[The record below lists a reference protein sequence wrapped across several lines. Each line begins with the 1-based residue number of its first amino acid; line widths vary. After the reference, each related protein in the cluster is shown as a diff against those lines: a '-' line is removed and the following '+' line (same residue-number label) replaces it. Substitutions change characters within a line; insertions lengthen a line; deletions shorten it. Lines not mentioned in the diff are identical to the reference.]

1 MKETLEK
8 ISFLLRTILNSAA
21 KFPDRLQKLGRY
33 LDFSIGILLQLLE
46 MIGND
51 KRKKGPKNKGYGYF

>member
-1 MKETLEK
+1 MKQTLEQ
-8 ISFLLRTILNSAA
+8 ISYVLKTILNSAT
-21 KFPDRLQKLGRY
+21 KFPDRLQRLGRY